1 MSEDPGD
8 ICGAEVDL
16 LGRGEEGGGRA
27 AVEVATAGGFSC
39 RNTSIIVE
47 DEVKAWR
54 FVKGLCTVESFGVF
68 KSA

>member
-16 LGRGEEGGGRA
+16 LGRGEEGGGGA